1 VCPALQQLTEPIE
14 MPLECGIP
22 PMGKSSFGVIHGHA
36 QAHPSSIYRYS
47 TLFIREQSSGA
58 M

>member
-36 QAHPSSIYRYS
+36 QAHPSSIYS